1 MVFVQLALSALALQS
16 SPLQSSQ
23 VSARRGFIAQTAS
36 AVVATAFVGVA
47 PSQAGWVTNLGFG
60 DAAPAATEI
69 DAAVRDS
76 SAVQADL
83 KKVQQFAAMAKE
95 LNAKIRA
102 DPQADV
108 KDLVSAF
115 NRAEVRTALNSV
127 NSIFSED
134 FQKNSDRI
142 VRNIIQDLSEIDSV
156 VGLKDGVARSK
167 KKIISV
173 ERFCSKLDKDLNEF
187 LTYANGG
194 K

>member
-23 VSARRGFIAQTAS
+23 VSARRGFIAQAATAV
-36 AVVATAFVGVA
+36 AATAFVGVA
-47 PSQAGWVTNLGFG
+47 PSQAGYLTNLGFG
-60 DAAPAATEI
+60 DASPAATEI
-69 DAAVRDS
+69 DTAVRDS

-83 KKVQQFAAMAKE
+83 AKVQKYAAMAKE
-95 LNAKIRA
+95 LNAKVLS

-108 KDLVSAF
+108 KALVSAF
-115 NRAEVRTALNSV
+115 NRAELRTSLNSV

-156 VGLKDGVARSK
+156 VGLKPGVERSR

-173 ERFCSKLDKDLNEF
+173 ERFCSKLEKDLNEF
-187 LTYANGG
+187 LLYANG

>member
-1 MVFVQLALSALALQS
+1 MVFVLVVTSALALQS
-16 SPLQSSQ
+16 PLRSSQ

-36 AVVATAFVGVA
+36 AVAATAFVGVA

-83 KKVQQFAAMAKE
+83 KKVQQYATMAKE
-95 LNAKIRA
+95 LNAKFLA
-102 DPQADV
+102 DPQADI
-108 KDLVSAF
+108 KPLVNAF
-115 NRAEVRTALNSV
+115 NRAELRTALNSV

-142 VRNIIQDLSEIDSV
+142 VRNIIQDLSEMDSV
-156 VGLKDGVARSK
+156 VGLKDGVARSR
-167 KKIISV
+167 KKIVSV
-173 ERFCSKLDKDLNEF
+173 ERFCSKLEKDLNEF
-187 LTYANGG
+187 LSYANGG